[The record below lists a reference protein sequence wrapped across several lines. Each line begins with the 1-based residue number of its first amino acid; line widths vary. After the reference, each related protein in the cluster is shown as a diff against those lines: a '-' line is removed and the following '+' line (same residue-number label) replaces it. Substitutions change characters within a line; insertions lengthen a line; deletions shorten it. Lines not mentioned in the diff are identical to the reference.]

1 MQRIAFIASLTVI
14 VAASAARA
22 HVNIP
27 GLDAN
32 GQCVGDANSDGQVTI
47 NELIIAVNN
56 ALGSCARLPITLNFQ
71 GQVGNQAFACG
82 SSYTG
87 IGTGSPETHF
97 FPTDFRFYIS
107 NVRLITAAG
116 DTVSVDLDDDHVWQY
131 APNPPNPKEE
141 VALLDFENGTGPCGE
156 GTTATNATVTG
167 SAPAGVYT
175 AVQFDL
181 GLPFDLDHGNQATAA
196 SPLNFTDLFWSWQ
209 QGYRFVKIDGK
220 VGTLPFVAHIGST
233 DCVGSAPTAPPTMCT
248 HPNVATVTLAGFNPE
263 HSVIVADLAALLAG
277 SNLDLEVKDMYGGCQ
292 SEPDNPDCA
301 PIFQNLGL
309 TFPGGAPTTTQT
321 FFHLESDTAAGG
333 HQEIGV
339 AANATT
345 GGALAPHEDFDTSQP
360 FPVPFNECLGGS
372 GSDCTGGIQV
382 FTTVNPGFVPLT
394 DAEPEESSYPLAD
407 GTPVTLTL
415 DAVDS
420 NLSFSIYGTQLTK
433 AGDSIMLGQ
442 TPSFHAD
449 VMTQVQLSGGA
460 TSGTLSA
467 TFHFSTTS
475 SAYQS
480 SSPFTLQFQPT
491 H

>member
-1 MQRIAFIASLTVI
+1 MQRIAFLASLTVI

-27 GLDAN
+27 GLDVN
-32 GQCVGDANSDGQVTI
+32 GQCVGDANSDGQIEI

-56 ALGSCARLPITLNFQ
+56 ALAGCPRLPITLNFQ

-87 IGTGSPETHF
+87 IGTGSPQTHF
-97 FPTDFRFYIS
+97 LPSDFRFYVS
-107 NVRLITAAG
+107 NVQLITAAG
-116 DTVSVDLDDDHVWQY
+116 TAVPMDLDDDHVWQY
-131 APNPPNPKEE
+131 VPNPPNPKEE
-141 VALLDFENGTGPCGE
+141 VALLDFENGTGPCSQGS
-156 GTTATNATVTG
+156 TATNMQVTG
-167 SAPAGVYT
+167 SVPAGVYT

-181 GLPFDLDHGNQATAA
+181 GLPFDLDHGNAATAPA
-196 SPLNFTDLFWSWQ
+196 PLNVTDLFWSWQ
-209 QGYRFVKIDGK
+209 QGYRFVKIDSFPPTAFA
-220 VGTLPFVAHIGST
+220 VHIGST
-233 DCVGSAPTAPPTMCT
+233 DCTGSAPTAPPTTCT
-248 HPNVATVTLAGFNPE
+248 HPNVATVTLTGFNPE

-277 SNLDLEVKDMYGGCQ
+277 SNIDTFTRGGCQ

-339 AANATT
+339 AANAAS
-345 GGALAPHEDFDTSQP
+345 GGMLAPHEDFDTSQP
-360 FPVPFNECLGGS
+360 FPVPFNECLGGT
-372 GSDCTGGIQV
+372 GTDCTGGMQV
-382 FTTVNPGFVPLT
+382 FGTVNPGFVPLT

-420 NLSFSIYGTQLTK
+420 GLSFTINDMQLTK
-433 AGDSIMLGQ
+433 AGDSVLLGQ
-442 TPSFHAD
+442 IPSFHAD
-449 VMTQVQLSGGA
+449 VATQVLLPGG
-460 TSGTLSA
+460 TTGGTLSA

-480 SSPFTLQFQPT
+480 SSPFTLKYQPT